1 MTRGCTGKDADTGGR
16 NAGCAGRP
24 GALRV
29 GGRWHAC
36 GGRKKRADAREAA
49 EVGEKP
55 VGQPR
60 SIRAGE
66 GEEAAMRSM
75 AQIWAGSRLL
85 CRGSGPTAGC
95 PGGVAGGLRRLAGG
109 AGPAA
114 ARLGTSG
121 GEGGADREK
130 NCKDGA
136 ARPRPC
142 LVAGPTDLV
151 RGIGRGRPRGAG
163 AQGPV
168 GGGVASEVRALPVRC
183 LRPLPGYRAR
193 APPEAAAHAGQRR
206 ITARSVG
213 AAARAPPGA
222 APRRRCA
229 WPGGAEGA
237 GRAGARE
244 TGGVKARGGGD
255 CASLVEREVEPMAER
270 EVARDSDVSQS
281 ELSRRSGAAGR
292 SDTRPPFHWRSSFS
306 DLAAEELDAR
316 GRGRGWLVRRGA
328 APGERGKGGG
338 LVAGQRANR
347 AQSLGEGGR
356 PRERRLGLPGAA
368 MAGGGCGVEG
378 AAGGCRQG
386 RNETLI

>member
-1 MTRGCTGKDADTGGR
+1 MTRGCTGKDADTGER
-16 NAGCAGRP
+16 NTGCAGRP

-95 PGGVAGGLRRLAGG
+95 PGGVAGGLWRLAGG
-109 AGPAA
+109 DGPAA

-130 NCKDGA
+130 NCKGGA

-142 LVAGPTDLV
+142 LATGPADLV
-151 RGIGRGRPRGAG
+151 RGIGRGRPGGAG

-168 GGGVASEVRALPVRC
+168 GGGVASEVRAPPVRC
-183 LRPLPGYRAR
+183 LRPLPGV
-193 APPEAAAHAGQRR
+193 P
-206 ITARSVG
+206 
-213 AAARAPPGA
+213 
-222 APRRRCA
+222 
-229 WPGGAEGA
+229 
-237 GRAGARE
+237 
-244 TGGVKARGGGD
+244 
-255 CASLVEREVEPMAER
+255 
-270 EVARDSDVSQS
+270 
-281 ELSRRSGAAGR
+281 
-292 SDTRPPFHWRSSFS
+292 
-306 DLAAEELDAR
+306 
-316 GRGRGWLVRRGA
+316 
-328 APGERGKGGG
+328 
-338 LVAGQRANR
+338 
-347 AQSLGEGGR
+347 R
-356 PRERRLGLPGAA
+356 PR
-368 MAGGGCGVEG
+368 
-378 AAGGCRQG
+378 AAGGCRARGAAPHHRARRRGRCPGASWGRAEEEVRVAWRSRGSRTSWSERDRWGEGQG
-386 RNETLI
+386 RRRLCVPGGEGGRTRHG

>member
-1 MTRGCTGKDADTGGR
+1 
-16 NAGCAGRP
+16 
-24 GALRV
+24 V

-55 VGQPR
+55 AGQPR

-183 LRPLPGYRAR
+183 LRPLPRTRGSAASPR
-193 APPEAAAHAGQRR
+193 APSGPL
-206 ITARSVG
+206 
-213 AAARAPPGA
+213 PGRLLG
-222 APRRRCA
+222 PR
-229 WPGGAEGA
+229 
-237 GRAGARE
+237 
-244 TGGVKARGGGD
+244 RGGGARGLAEQREPD
-255 CASLVEREVEPMAER
+255 ELERE
-270 EVARDSDVSQS
+270 
-281 ELSRRSGAAGR
+281 
-292 SDTRPPFHWRSSFS
+292 
-306 DLAAEELDAR
+306 
-316 GRGRGWLVRRGA
+316 
-328 APGERGKGGG
+328 
-338 LVAGQRANR
+338 
-347 AQSLGEGGR
+347 
-356 PRERRLGLPGAA
+356 
-368 MAGGGCGVEG
+368 
-378 AAGGCRQG
+378 RQVG
-386 RNETLI
+386 